1 MAYSYDFK
9 DNVVYGADDIN
20 AIRASIL
27 TKGVIEESQSSCMV
41 TVADGVFKICKGQ
54 AVFKDGCRIE
64 VDDEGTTVD
73 VTSGTKNYIY
83 FYNNTLAGVCEVKAD
98 TLFPTGDYV
107 LLAEIDENGDV
118 SDKREFAQLKTA
130 DTERY
135 AASFSGTLLMRD
147 NLPAGEIIGEIEL
160 PKSNCSY
167 IEFDY
172 TFATETFIKVRLF
185 PREDGH
191 ISWCFANGVFYSGK
205 TLTVP
210 AFGKTRETQF
220 EVSGNKLIL
229 RHMSI
234 SGSVSTNTYS
244 ITIDGVCMR

>member
-9 DNVVYGADDIN
+9 DDVVYGADDIN

-27 TKGVIEESQSSCMV
+27 TKGVIEESQSSCKV
-41 TVADGVFKICKGQ
+41 TAEEGIFKISKGQ
-54 AVFKDGCRIE
+54 AVFNDGCRIE
-64 VDDEGTTVD
+64 VDDEGVSVD
-73 VTSGTKNYIY
+73 VTAGIKNYIY
-83 FYNNTLAGVCEVKAD
+83 FYNNTLAGVCEVKSG
-98 TLFPTGDYV
+98 TIFPSGDYV
-107 LLAEIDENGDV
+107 LLAEIDENGTV

-130 DTERY
+130 DVERY
-135 AASFSGTLLMRD
+135 AASFSGTLTMHD

-172 TFATETFIKVRLF
+172 AFATETYISVRLF

-191 ISWCFANGVFYSGK
+191 ISWRQTNGVFHSGK
-205 TLTVP
+205 TLTFS
-210 AFGKTRETQF
+210 AFGKSMETKF

-234 SGSVSTNTYS
+234 SGSVSTNTHS
-244 ITIDGVCMR
+244 ITIAGVCMR